1 MYMEK
6 HGTFFYIFVAFIL
19 FFSLIIYS
27 QSDAYNLKCI
37 IASEDGNR
45 YCVREREKIDLAA
58 NLLAQVT
65 QKMKDMVAYMD
76 KNQPN
81 DPRTKRLVEGFNPT
95 KISETLPT
103 SELTAYSENKGEK
116 IAFCLNT
123 SKDGNKLIDLNTL
136 TFVALHELS
145 HIMTKSIGHK
155 QDFWE
160 NFKYLLQHAKESGI
174 YDPIDYKKNPQQY
187 CGISINDNPY
197 YDLV

>member
-1 MYMEK
+1 
-6 HGTFFYIFVAFIL
+6 
-19 FFSLIIYS
+19 
-27 QSDAYNLKCI
+27 
-37 IASEDGNR
+37 
-45 YCVREREKIDLAA
+45 
-58 NLLAQVT
+58 
-65 QKMKDMVAYMD
+65 MKDMVAYMD

-123 SKDGNKLIDLNTL
+123 SKEGNKLIDLNTL

>member
-45 YCVREREKIDLAA
+45 YCVREREKLELAA
-58 NLLAQVT
+58 NLLAKVT
-65 QKMKDMVAYMD
+65 QKMKDMVAYMA

-81 DPRTKRLVEGFNPT
+81 DPRTKRLVEGFNPK

-116 IAFCLNT
+116 MFRASPYTIKYINGTYF
-123 SKDGNKLIDLNTL
+123 
-136 TFVALHELS
+136 
-145 HIMTKSIGHK
+145 SI
-155 QDFWE
+155 
-160 NFKYLLQHAKESGI
+160 FKYLLQNAKESGI